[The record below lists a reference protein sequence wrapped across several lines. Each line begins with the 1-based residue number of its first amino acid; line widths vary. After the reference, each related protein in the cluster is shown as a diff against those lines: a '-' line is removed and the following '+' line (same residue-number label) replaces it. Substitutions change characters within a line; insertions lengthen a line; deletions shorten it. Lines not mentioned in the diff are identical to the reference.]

1 VPHRLIVPIVLAV
14 ALAGAA
20 PAATAGQTPA
30 GRSAPDGRPY
40 LIGPE
45 DILDISVWD
54 NASVSRVVPVRPD
67 GKISLPLVSDIQ
79 AAGLTPLELRDAIRR
94 SLAAYIPASEVS
106 VVVREVHSLKVSV
119 LGEVNLPGRYEVKSV
134 STVLDAIALAG
145 GFNAFA
151 SRDRLLII
159 RQTGSATERITFD
172 YTKFVKLSKGGQAP
186 PLWPG
191 DLVIVP

>member
-1 VPHRLIVPIVLAV
+1 VPHQLIAPIVLAL
-14 ALAGAA
+14 ALAGSA
-20 PAATAGQTPA
+20 PATSSGQTPA
-30 GRSAPDGRPY
+30 AHPAPGARPY

-94 SLAAYIPASEVS
+94 SLVTYIPASEVS

-159 RQTGSATERITFD
+159 RQSGGATERITFD
-172 YTKFVKLSKGGQAP
+172 YTKFVKHGKGGQAP